1 MSQAIAN
8 AYGYNPSPQRVPA
21 HNRNSILDSAKRMAE
36 IQVSSFIFCDLKAL
50 YDLGLPS
57 YIDLTYT
64 ELDVVGYELYLV
76 EQWIAERRLSSTI
89 TSFTGNTQDVIRA
102 VQVLLPT
109 DPSLWPGQFK
119 QYHQELL
126 SFSQPKK
133 LGDGSSS
140 MFITNLTTIP
150 SSLNILHVET
160 GDIRSVWPNFKI
172 NFNLKLLHCA
182 GRSSLLLSY
191 PAKSAVQKF
200 LQLYKFQT
208 KAKENSNNSNNN
220 HNNKSNNDGTTN
232 NNTSTSNKDINAQIL
247 ASQPDNYQY
256 NTAPARG
263 VTIQNNEAI
272 AITQES
278 YEVVYM
284 VDLIHI
290 SLVYFNFYSGNIDGL
305 ICKGTTFSIEKWWL
319 HYGKQY
325 LGIERPKNEP
335 ALGPTSV
342 AGILSLVLSCYFKL
356 VLEDCMN
363 SKDPFDKEEFG
374 NAVRLFQRKYNLAG
388 NPVVTGKL
396 DVVTVEKLFEVTQK
410 YSHHDI
416 IKFKKIV
423 KSRVQDL
430 TGKGNPITLS
440 NEILTTE
447 LDSLVSNIHG
457 GTLGLLWKG
466 KGKSKTVMLF
476 DNHMSNFYNFK
487 FEKGNPKK
495 QLMIQSELKKKQI
508 EEDIQRKLKKKKSR
522 TSKKFDINDF
532 VESRELPIDME
543 ETDGMESTSSSSEYN
558 HTVSSMFCN
567 YDKSK
572 YANNLDLNKLHF
584 DEYNRRNSFP
594 RVNDLMHEDLFQ
606 DLNGVISKARKL
618 YRSSSYSDVSKAVE
632 RWDLPFDASVVKV
645 ARNLRLIETRLATKQ
660 RIDEMQESIFAPHS
674 DDFDDHEAEE
684 KFKNLKEQLQLNHDK
699 YASHSIKFERNA
711 SMLENKQNLLYTEI
725 NEINS
730 LTSKLKYDVRLLEFR
745 MRDVEDSIKQFDSRL
760 ANVKRALVE
769 QNSDVAT
776 ALKCVSDETKFD
788 CCLEN
793 MKNNKG
799 ECYKGICIK
808 VMDAGLFAEL
818 KKDIM
823 GWVNYLFSNFTTHS
837 EDYKNIQ
844 AKNTAT
850 DFPI

>member
-8 AYGYNPSPQRVPA
+8 AYGYNPSPHRVSMT
-21 HNRNSILDSAKRMAE
+21 NRNSILDSAKRMAE
-36 IQVSSFIFCDLKAL
+36 IDVSSFIFCDLKAL
-50 YDLGLPS
+50 YDLDLSS

-76 EQWIAERRLSSTI
+76 EQWIAERRLTSTI

-109 DPSLWPGQFK
+109 DPALWPGQFK

-126 SFSQPKK
+126 LFSQPKK
-133 LGDGSSS
+133 LIDGSS

-150 SSLNILHVET
+150 SSLNILHIET

-172 NFNLKLLHCA
+172 NFNLKMLHCA

-191 PAKSAVQKF
+191 PAKSAVEKF

-208 KAKENSNNSNNN
+208 KAKENSNS
-220 HNNKSNNDGTTN
+220 N
-232 NNTSTSNKDINAQIL
+232 NNTSNENSNNTKAINPQVL
-247 ASQPDNYQY
+247 LSQPDNYQF
-256 NTAPARG
+256 NTAPTRG
-263 VTIQNNEAI
+263 VSIQNNEAV
-272 AITQES
+272 AIIQES
-278 YEVVYM
+278 YEVIYM
-284 VDLIHI
+284 VNLIHI
-290 SLVYFNFYSGNIDGL
+290 SLYYFNLYSGNTDGL
-305 ICKGTTFSIEKWWL
+305 ICKGTTLSIEKWWL
-319 HYGKQY
+319 HYGKPY
-325 LGIERPKNEP
+325 LGIERPRNEP
-335 ALGPTSV
+335 SVGPTTV

-356 VLEDCMN
+356 ILEDCMN
-363 SKDPFDKEEFG
+363 TKDPFDKIEFN
-374 NAVRLFQRKYNLAG
+374 NAVRLFQKKYNLIG
-388 NPVVTGKL
+388 ESIISGKL
-396 DVVTVEKLFEVTQK
+396 DIVTVEKLFEVTQK
-410 YSHHDI
+410 YSIHDI
-416 IKFKKIV
+416 IKFKKMV

-440 NEILTTE
+440 HEILTTE
-447 LDSLVSNIHG
+447 LNSLVSNIHG

-476 DNHMSNFYNFK
+476 DNYMYNFSNFK

-495 QLMIQSELKKKQI
+495 QLQIQNDLKKKQMK
-508 EEDIQRKLKKKKSR
+508 EDIQRKLMKKKSR
-522 TSKKFDINDF
+522 TAKKFNINDF
-532 VESRELPIDME
+532 VESRQLPVDMDEID
-543 ETDGMESTSSSSEYN
+543 DMESTTSSSESN

-584 DEYNRRNSFP
+584 DEYKRRNSFP
-594 RVNDLMHEDLFQ
+594 RMNDLMHENLFQ
-606 DLNGVISKARKL
+606 DLNGVINKDRKL
-618 YRSSSYSDVSKAVE
+618 YRSTSYSDVCEAVE
-632 RWDLPFDASVVKV
+632 RWTLPFDASVVKV

-660 RIDEMQESIFAPHS
+660 RIDEMQESKFAPHS

-684 KFKNLKEQLQLNHDK
+684 KFKDLKKQLQINHDK

-711 SMLENKQNLLYTEI
+711 SMLENKQKLLFTEI

-760 ANVKRALVE
+760 ANVKRSLVE
-769 QNSDVAT
+769 QNNDVAN
-776 ALKCVSDETKFD
+776 ALKCVSDETEFD

-793 MKNNKG
+793 MAHNKNT
-799 ECYKGICIK
+799 CYKGICLK
-808 VMDAGLFAEL
+808 VIDANLFAEL
-818 KKDIM
+818 KKDII
-823 GWVNYLFSNFTTHS
+823 GWINYLFSNFTTHNN
-837 EDYKNIQ
+837 DYKNIQ
-844 AKNTAT
+844 AKDTAT